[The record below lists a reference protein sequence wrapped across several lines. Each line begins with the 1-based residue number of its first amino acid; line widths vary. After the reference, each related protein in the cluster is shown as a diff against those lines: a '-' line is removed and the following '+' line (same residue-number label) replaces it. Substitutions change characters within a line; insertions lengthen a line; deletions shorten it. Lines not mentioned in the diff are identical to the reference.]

1 MQGVAG
7 ALLLGAHGC
16 EQHQVLQAHDR
27 RFSVSHC
34 KYQLLYMLPAMF
46 CMQVRLAPETCGSYV
61 VFVVF
66 ILFFLEQ
73 SIRLKID
80 SRNENQERL
89 LQQDKCVSI

>member
-1 MQGVAG
+1 
-7 ALLLGAHGC
+7 
-16 EQHQVLQAHDR
+16 
-27 RFSVSHC
+27 
-34 KYQLLYMLPAMF
+34 MLPAMF

-89 LQQDKCVSI
+89 LQQDKCVSIWVHSYLPFFLPSRWRSLIGLLN